1 MRDDIHIVL
10 DSIAVMGQTPLK
22 DEPRCHEVK
31 LIVRQGQ
38 LEWRDGDKSL
48 AEMFAMVAATG
59 ELPKTSQPPLGDF
72 LELFTDLSKQGKKIL
87 MIAVDGVLSG
97 TVQTARLAAKQVMK
111 EIPTADI
118 RVVDS
123 LTAADPI
130 SGMASA
136 VLEYIE
142 KDPTMDEVEAYA
154 NDLAQ
159 RTETIFSVDTL
170 EYLHKGGRIGA
181 VGALVGNLLGIR
193 PIIYLNKKGEL
204 TIADKVRTRAKIL
217 KRMLELGEKY
227 APFEA
232 MYIAHAEAPEDAEYL
247 KERLAE
253 MYPGVP
259 IMVTGIGT
267 VLGSHLGPKTIG
279 IFLRR
284 KA

>member
-10 DSIAVMGQTPLK
+10 DSIAVMGQTTLK
-22 DEPRCHEVK
+22 DEPRCHELK
-31 LIVRQGQ
+31 LTVRHGQ

-72 LELFTDLSKQGKKIL
+72 LELFTKLSKQGKKIL

-130 SGMASA
+130 SGMAAA
-136 VLEYIE
+136 VLAYIE

-170 EYLHKGGRIGA
+170 EYLQKGGRIGA

-217 KRMLELGEKY
+217 RRMLELGEKY

-232 MYIAHAEAPEDAEYL
+232 MYVAHAEAPEDAEYL

-253 MYPGVP
+253 MYPGIP

-267 VLGSHLGPKTIG
+267 VLAAHLGPKTIG

>member
-10 DSIAVMGQTPLK
+10 DSTAVMSQTPLK
-22 DEPRCHEVK
+22 TDTRCHEVK
-31 LIVRQGQ
+31 LSVRHGKT
-38 LEWRDGDKSL
+38 EWRDGEKNL

-72 LELFTDLSKQGKKIL
+72 LAIFKELTEQGKKVL
-87 MIAVDGVLSG
+87 MIAIDGMLSG

-111 EIPTADI
+111 EVPDADI

-123 LTAADPI
+123 LTTANAV
-130 SGMASA
+130 SGMAMA

-142 KDPTMDEVEAYA
+142 NGADIDEAEDYA

-159 RTETIFSVDTL
+159 RTETLFSVDTL
-170 EYLHKGGRIGA
+170 DYLQKGGRIGA

-193 PIIYLNKKGEL
+193 PIVYLNKKGEL
-204 TIADKVRTRAKIL
+204 TIADKVRTRAKTL
-217 KRMLELGEKY
+217 RRMLDLGDKF

-232 MYIAHAEAPEDAEYL
+232 IYIAHAEAPEDAENMKKQL
-247 KERLAE
+247 MEIH
-253 MYPGVP
+253 PGIP

-267 VLGSHLGPKTIG
+267 VLASHLGPKTIG

-284 KA
+284 RK